1 MTGAGEPVEKPWVGA
16 RPTIVSGFPW
26 TASYIKSGVQDL
38 TSENWSAG
46 ELEMW
51 SYEVVHG
58 LAWAW
63 LRRTVGPWV
72 LEDGSYTA
80 DVVLGAVPGFPAM
93 VTRPLLGARPEPS
106 HAPHTRFAD
115 HSCPSEPLA
124 CQEGIG
130 ASLA

>member
-1 MTGAGEPVEKPWVGA
+1 M
-16 RPTIVSGFPW
+16 SGFPW

-58 LAWAW
+58 LAWAS
-63 LRRTVGPWV
+63 LRRMVGPWV

-93 VTRPLLGARPEPS
+93 VTRPLPGQDL
-106 HAPHTRFAD
+106 
-115 HSCPSEPLA
+115 
-124 CQEGIG
+124 
-130 ASLA
+130 SLAVLHIQDLLTTPAPMSPLPAKKELVFH